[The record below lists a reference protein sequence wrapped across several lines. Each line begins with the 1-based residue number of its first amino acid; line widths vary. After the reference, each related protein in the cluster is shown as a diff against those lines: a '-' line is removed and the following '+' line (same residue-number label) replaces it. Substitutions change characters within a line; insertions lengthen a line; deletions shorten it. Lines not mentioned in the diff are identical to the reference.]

1 MSVSADAPLAAP
13 GHIELVAY
21 KSLQNHY
28 ACILCSWLLKLVHS
42 LAVHNLLQLDSFLC
56 QWLFTYI
63 FGLAFELIL

>member
-13 GHIELVAY
+13 GHIEFVTD

-28 ACILCSWLLKLVHS
+28 ACILCSWFLELVHS
-42 LAVHNLLQLDSFLC
+42 LAIHNLLQLDSFLC